1 MFSLFFFFS
10 RSFFVR
16 VCLVFY
22 FFFVFLCVYVSY
34 QASVIAVFKLSNDGR
49 ERKRGRDEIKRE
61 RESKRE
67 SRSPSLIIII
77 AARLAVLGR
86 QV

>member
-1 MFSLFFFFS
+1 
-10 RSFFVR
+10 
-16 VCLVFY
+16 
-22 FFFVFLCVYVSY
+22 
-34 QASVIAVFKLSNDGR
+34 VIAVFKLSNDGR

-77 AARLAVLGR
+77 AARLVVSR
-86 QV
+86 QQV